1 MTNFKQKL
9 STVKAFIF
17 DFDGVL
23 SSSVI
28 ALSPDGEPLRTAN
41 FKDGYAIQYAVK
53 KGFIFAIISGGKS
66 EAVRIRFSALGIK
79 DLYFSSKD
87 KTIYLKELLEK
98 YNLHADEVLY
108 MGDDIPDYE
117 VMKMVGVPV
126 CPADA
131 VPEIKEAACYISPV
145 KGGEGCARDVIEQVL
160 KAQNKWMEGKEALG
174 W

>member
-9 STVKAFIF
+9 STIKAFVF
-17 DFDGVL
+17 DIDGVL
-23 SSSVI
+23 SSSMVP
-28 ALSPDGEPLRTAN
+28 LYPNGEPMRTAN
-41 FKDGYAIQYAVK
+41 IKDGYAIQFAIK
-53 KGFIFAIISGGKS
+53 KGFIVAIISGAKT
-66 EAVRIRFSALGIK
+66 EAIKVRFSGLGIK
-79 DLYFSSKD
+79 DLYLAAKD
-87 KTIYLKELLEK
+87 KTICLKELLENN
-98 YNLHADEVLY
+98 NLHADEVLY

-131 VPEIKEAACYISPV
+131 VPEIKSVSCYISHA

-160 KAQNKWMEGKEALG
+160 KAQNKWMDGKEAFG